1 MEKKSRTTYSLLN
14 MFANFA
20 GYGINVLLS
29 FICRMVFV
37 RCLAQEYLGIGGLF
51 SNILS
56 MLSLTE
62 LGIGTAVVYAM
73 YKPIAEDDH
82 EKLASLMK
90 FYGAAY
96 KVIGCVVAVFG
107 LALLPFLDLIIVEQP
122 AIEDNLHLLYLLY
135 LFNSA
140 SSYFFSYRTT
150 ILTASQRN
158 YVVVAINYVVV
169 IIQNIIQVLV
179 LVTLKSFTG
188 YLIVQIV
195 CGLVSNIIT
204 SQKAKKDYPYI
215 VQRKVCSLSKE
226 EKWGLVKNVK
236 ALTVYKLSGLLVNNT
251 DNIVITYFNGL
262 ATTGVASNYTLLS
275 GMLSSMLS
283 MVFGSM
289 TASVGN
295 LNAKESD
302 ETKYCIF
309 RALNL
314 ANFWLYA
321 WGTVGI
327 VILSGDLVHLLFGE
341 NYVLPQSIP
350 IILAINFYM
359 VGMQTTILNYKS
371 TMGLFRHGQYLLL
384 VTAAINIIG
393 DIILGARFGLLGI
406 FVATAISRFFTN
418 TWYEPYAVYKYGLNR
433 NPIQYLWIYLK
444 YLLILTLCTG
454 VCYFLCSL
462 LQGSLIFRVIIKM
475 AVCSVIPN
483 LIFLCAF
490 GKTEEVT
497 YLKGKVASILK
508 VFLKIDHKSM

>member
-1 MEKKSRTTYSLLN
+1 MKRKSRTAYSLLN

-20 GYGINVLLS
+20 GYGINMVLS
-29 FICRMVFV
+29 FLCRMGFV
-37 RCLAQEYLGIGGLF
+37 RCRAQEYLGVSGLF

-62 LGIGTAVVYAM
+62 LGIGTAIVYAM

-90 FYGAAY
+90 FYGTAY
-96 KVIGCVVAVFG
+96 KVIGCTVALFG
-107 LALLPFLDLIIVEQP
+107 LALLPFLDLIIGEQP
-122 AIEDNLHLLYLLY
+122 GISDNLHVLYLMY

-169 IIQNIIQVLV
+169 ILQNIIQIIVL
-179 LVTLKSFTG
+179 LTLKNFTA
-188 YLIVQIV
+188 YLFVQII
-195 CGLVSNIIT
+195 CGLVTNILT
-204 SQKAKKDYPYI
+204 SQKAKRDYPYI
-215 VQRKVCSLSKE
+215 AQRKVQPLSKE

-262 ATTGVASNYTLLS
+262 ITTGVASNYTLLS
-275 GMLSSMLS
+275 GMISSLLN

-302 ETKYCIF
+302 ETKYRVF
-309 RALNL
+309 KALNL

-321 WGTVGI
+321 WGAVGI
-327 VILSGDLVHLLFGE
+327 VVVSGDLVHLLFGE
-341 NYVLPQSIP
+341 SYVLPQSIP
-350 IILAINFYM
+350 VILAINFYM
-359 VGMQTTILNYKS
+359 VGMQTAVLNYKS
-371 TMGLFRHGQYLLL
+371 TMGLFRYGQYLLL
-384 VTAAINIIG
+384 ITAAINILG
-393 DIILGARFGLLGI
+393 DVVLGSRFGLFGI
-406 FVATAISRFFTN
+406 FAATAVSRLFTN
-418 TWYEPYAVYKYGLNR
+418 TWYEPYAVYKYGLHR

-444 YLLILTLCTG
+444 YLVILILCTG
-454 VCYFLCSL
+454 VCYFLCAMLPVSL
-462 LQGSLIFRVIIKM
+462 VPRIFIKIL
-475 AVCSVIPN
+475 VCSAIPN
-483 LIFLCAF
+483 LVFLCAV
-490 GKTEEVT
+490 GRTQEAL
-497 YLKGKVASILK
+497 YLKDKVKAIVNRIL
-508 VFLKIDHKSM
+508 LR

>member
-1 MEKKSRTTYSLLN
+1 MERKSRTAYSLLN

-20 GYGINVLLS
+20 GYGINMVLS

-37 RCLAQEYLGIGGLF
+37 RCLAQEYLGVSGLF

-56 MLSLTE
+56 MLSLAE
-62 LGIGTAVVYAM
+62 LGIGTAIVYAM

-90 FYGAAY
+90 FYGTAY
-96 KVIGCVVAVFG
+96 KVIGCAVALFG
-107 LALLPFLDLIIVEQP
+107 LALLPFLDLIIGEQP
-122 AIEDNLHLLYLLY
+122 GIDDDLHFIYLLY

-169 IIQNIIQVLV
+169 IIQNIIQIIVL
-179 LVTLKSFTG
+179 LTLKNFTA
-188 YLIVQIV
+188 YLFVQII
-195 CGLVSNIIT
+195 CGLVTNILS
-204 SQKAKKDYPYI
+204 SQKAKKDYPFI
-215 VQRKVCSLSKE
+215 AQKEVKPLSKE

-262 ATTGVASNYTLLS
+262 ITTGVASNYTLLS
-275 GMLSSMLS
+275 GMISSLLN

-302 ETKYCIF
+302 ETKYRVF
-309 RALNL
+309 KALNL

-321 WGTVGI
+321 WGAVGI
-327 VILSGDLVHLLFGE
+327 VVVSGDLVRLLFGE
-341 NYVLPQSIP
+341 SYVLPQSIP
-350 IILAINFYM
+350 VILAINFYM
-359 VGMQTTILNYKS
+359 VGMQTAVLNYKS
-371 TMGLFRHGQYLLL
+371 TMGLFRYGQYLLL
-384 VTAAINIIG
+384 VTATINILG
-393 DIILGARFGLLGI
+393 DIVLGSRFGLFGI
-406 FVATAISRFFTN
+406 FAATAVSRLFTN
-418 TWYEPYAVYKYGLNR
+418 TWYEPYAVYKYGLHR

-444 YLLILTLCTG
+444 YLVILILCTG
-454 VCYFLCSL
+454 VCYFLCAMLQVSL
-462 LQGSLIFRVIIKM
+462 VLRIFIKIL
-475 AVCSVIPN
+475 VCSAIPN
-483 LIFLCAF
+483 LVFLLVF
-490 GKTEEVT
+490 GRTWEGK
-497 YLKGKVASILK
+497 YLKEKAINILA
-508 VFLKIDHKSM
+508 VFHNKKEKST

>member
-1 MEKKSRTTYSLLN
+1 MERKSRTAYSLLN

-20 GYGINVLLS
+20 GYGINMLVS

-37 RCLAQEYLGIGGLF
+37 RCLAQEYLGVSGLF

-62 LGIGTAVVYAM
+62 LGIGTAIVYAM

-90 FYGAAY
+90 FYGTAY
-96 KVIGCVVAVFG
+96 KVIGCVVALFG
-107 LALLPFLDLIIVEQP
+107 LALLPFLDLIIGEQP
-122 AIEDNLHLLYLLY
+122 GITDDLHFIYLLY
-135 LFNSA
+135 LFHSA

-158 YVVVAINYVVV
+158 YVVVAINYAVV
-169 IIQNIIQVLV
+169 IIQNIIQIIV
-179 LVTLKSFTG
+179 LVTLKNFTA
-188 YLIVQIV
+188 YLFVQII
-195 CGLVSNIIT
+195 CGFVTNILS
-204 SQKAKKDYPYI
+204 SQKAKKDYPFI
-215 VQRKVCSLSKE
+215 AQKEVKPLSRE
-226 EKWGLVKNVK
+226 EKRGLAKNVK

-262 ATTGVASNYTLLS
+262 ITTGVASNYTLLS
-275 GMLSSMLS
+275 GMLSSLLN

-302 ETKYCIF
+302 ETKYRVF
-309 RALNL
+309 KALNL

-321 WGTVGI
+321 WGAVGI
-327 VILSGDLVHLLFGE
+327 VVVSGDLVCLLFGE

-350 IILAINFYM
+350 VILAINFYM
-359 VGMQTTILNYKS
+359 VGMQTAVLNYKS

-384 VTAAINIIG
+384 VTATINIIG
-393 DIILGARFGLLGI
+393 DIVLGSRFGLFGI
-406 FVATAISRFFTN
+406 FAATAVSRLFTN
-418 TWYEPYAVYKYGLNR
+418 TWYEPYAVYKYGLHR

-444 YLLILTLCTG
+444 YLVILILCTG
-454 VCYFLCSL
+454 VCYFLCAM
-462 LQGSLIFRVIIKM
+462 LQVPLVPRIFIKIL
-475 AVCSVIPN
+475 VCSAIPN
-483 LIFLCAF
+483 LVFLFAF
-490 GKTEEVT
+490 GRTEEAI
-497 YLKGKVASILK
+497 YLKDKAKAVIGRIW
-508 VFLKIDHKSM
+508 

>member
-1 MEKKSRTTYSLLN
+1 MDRRSRTTYSLLN

-20 GYGINVLLS
+20 GYGINILLS
-29 FICRMVFV
+29 FICRAVFV
-37 RCLAQEYLGIGGLF
+37 RCLAQEYLGVSGLF

-82 EKLASLMK
+82 DKLASLMK
-90 FYGAAY
+90 FYGTAY
-96 KVIGCVVAVFG
+96 KVIGCAVALFG
-107 LALLPFLDLIIVEQP
+107 LALLPFLDLIIGEQP
-122 AIEDNLHLLYLLY
+122 GISDDLHYIYLLY

-158 YVVVAINYVVV
+158 YVVVAINYAVV
-169 IIQNIIQVLV
+169 IIQNIIQIIVLLTTKNFTAY
-179 LVTLKSFTG
+179 LV
-188 YLIVQIV
+188 IQIL
-195 CGLVSNIIT
+195 CGLATNIIT
-204 SQKAKKDYPYI
+204 SRKAKKDYPFI
-215 VQRKVCSLSKE
+215 AQKKVKPLSKE

-262 ATTGVASNYTLLS
+262 VTTGIASNYTLLS
-275 GMLSSMLS
+275 GMLSSLLN

-289 TASVGN
+289 SASVGN

-302 ETKYCIF
+302 ETKYRVF
-309 RALNL
+309 KALNL

-321 WGTVGI
+321 WGAVGI
-327 VILSGDLVHLLFGE
+327 IVVSGDLVQLLFGE

-359 VGMQTTILNYKS
+359 VGMQTTVLNYKS

-393 DIILGARFGLLGI
+393 DVVLGSRFGLVGI
-406 FVATAISRFFTN
+406 FAATAVSRLFTN
-418 TWYEPYAVYKYGLNR
+418 TWYEPYAVYKYGLHR
-433 NPIQYLWIYLK
+433 NPSQYLWLYLK
-444 YLLILTLCTG
+444 YLIILAVCTG
-454 VCYFLCSL
+454 LCYSLCAML
-462 LQGSLIFRVIIKM
+462 KVTLVPRIIIKIL
-475 AVCSVIPN
+475 VCSVVPN
-483 LIFLCAF
+483 MVFLCVF
-490 GKTEEVT
+490 GRTEEGK
-497 YLKGKVASILK
+497 YLKEKAVSILAGFK
-508 VFLKIDHKSM
+508 K

>member
-1 MEKKSRTTYSLLN
+1 MERKSRTTYSLLN

-20 GYGINVLLS
+20 GYGINMVLS

-37 RCLAQEYLGIGGLF
+37 RCLAQEYLGVSGLF

-56 MLSLTE
+56 MLSLAE
-62 LGIGTAVVYAM
+62 LGIGTAIVYAM

-90 FYGAAY
+90 FYGTAY
-96 KVIGCVVAVFG
+96 KVIGCTVALFG
-107 LALLPFLDLIIVEQP
+107 LALLPFLDLIIGEQP
-122 AIEDNLHLLYLLY
+122 GISDDLHFIYLLY

-169 IIQNIIQVLV
+169 IIQNIIQIIVL
-179 LVTLKSFTG
+179 LTLKNFTA
-188 YLIVQIV
+188 YLFVQII
-195 CGLVSNIIT
+195 CGFVTNILS
-204 SQKAKKDYPYI
+204 SQKAKKDYPFI
-215 VQRKVCSLSKE
+215 AQKDVKPLSKE
-226 EKWGLVKNVK
+226 EKRGLVKNVK
-236 ALTVYKLSGLLVNNT
+236 AITVYKLSGLLVNNT

-262 ATTGVASNYTLLS
+262 ITTGVASNYTLLS
-275 GMLSSMLS
+275 GMISSLLN

-289 TASVGN
+289 TASIGN

-302 ETKYCIF
+302 ETKYRVF
-309 RALNL
+309 KALNL

-321 WGTVGI
+321 WGAVGI
-327 VILSGDLVHLLFGE
+327 VVVSGDLVCLLFGE
-341 NYVLPQSIP
+341 SYVLPQSIP
-350 IILAINFYM
+350 VILAINFYM
-359 VGMQTTILNYKS
+359 VGMQTAVLNYKS

-393 DIILGARFGLLGI
+393 DIVLGAKFGLFGI
-406 FVATAISRFFTN
+406 FAATAVSRLFTN
-418 TWYEPYAVYKYGLNR
+418 TWYEPYAVYKYGLHR

-444 YLLILTLCTG
+444 YLAILILCTA
-454 VCYFLCSL
+454 VCYFLCAMLHVSL
-462 LQGSLIFRVIIKM
+462 VPRIFIKIL
-475 AVCSVIPN
+475 VCSAIPN

-490 GKTEEVT
+490 GRKEEAI
-497 YLKGKVASILK
+497 YLKDKVSAIINRIRLR
-508 VFLKIDHKSM
+508 

>member
-1 MEKKSRTTYSLLN
+1 MERKSRTTYSLLN

-20 GYGINVLLS
+20 GYGINILVS

-37 RCLAQEYLGIGGLF
+37 RCLAQEYLGVSGLF

-62 LGIGTAVVYAM
+62 LGIGTAIVYAM

-90 FYGAAY
+90 FYGTAY
-96 KVIGCVVAVFG
+96 KVIGCVVALFG
-107 LALLPFLDLIIVEQP
+107 LALLPFLDLIIGEQP
-122 AIEDNLHLLYLLY
+122 AISDNLHVIYLMY

-158 YVVVAINYVVV
+158 YVVVAINYMVV
-169 IIQNIIQVLV
+169 IIQNIIQIIVLV
-179 LVTLKSFTG
+179 ALKNFTA
-188 YLIVQIV
+188 YLLVQII
-195 CGLVSNIIT
+195 CSLATNIIT

-215 VQRKVCSLSKE
+215 AQKKVQPLSKE

-262 ATTGVASNYTLLS
+262 ITTGVASNYTLLS
-275 GMLSSMLS
+275 GMISSLLN

-295 LNAKESD
+295 LNAKEPD
-302 ETKYCIF
+302 ETKYRVF
-309 RALNL
+309 KALNL

-321 WGTVGI
+321 WGAVGI
-327 VILSGDLVHLLFGE
+327 VVVSGDLVCLLFGE
-341 NYVLPQSIP
+341 IYVLPQSIP

-384 VTAAINIIG
+384 VTAAINIVG
-393 DIILGARFGLLGI
+393 DIVLGSRFGLFGI
-406 FVATAISRFFTN
+406 FAATAVSRLFTN
-418 TWYEPYAVYKYGLNR
+418 TWYEPYAVYKYGLHR

-444 YLLILTLCTG
+444 YLVILVSCTG
-454 VCYFLCSL
+454 ACYYCCSL
-462 LQGSLIFRVIIKM
+462 LQVSLVPRVLLKILI
-475 AVCSVIPN
+475 CSVLTN
-483 LIFLCAF
+483 LVLFCAF
-490 GKTEEVT
+490 GKSEEIS
-497 YLKGKVASILK
+497 YLKDKAANIMSAFMVRRRNN
-508 VFLKIDHKSM
+508 

>member
-1 MEKKSRTTYSLLN
+1 MERKSRTTYSLLN

-20 GYGINVLLS
+20 GYGINILLS

-37 RCLAQEYLGIGGLF
+37 RCLAQEYLGVSGLF

-62 LGIGTAVVYAM
+62 LGIGTAIVYAM

-90 FYGAAY
+90 FYGTAY
-96 KVIGCVVAVFG
+96 KVIGCTVALFG
-107 LALLPFLDLIIVEQP
+107 LALLPFLDLIIGEQP
-122 AIEDNLHLLYLLY
+122 GITDNLHFIYLLY

-169 IIQNIIQVLV
+169 IIQNVIQIIV
-179 LVTLKSFTG
+179 LVTLKNFTA
-188 YLIVQIV
+188 YLFVQII
-195 CGLVSNIIT
+195 CGFVTNILS
-204 SQKAKKDYPYI
+204 SQKAKKDYPFI
-215 VQRKVCSLSKE
+215 AQKKVKPLSKE

-262 ATTGVASNYTLLS
+262 ITTGVASNYTLLS
-275 GMLSSMLS
+275 GMLSSLLN

-302 ETKYCIF
+302 EIKYRIF
-309 RALNL
+309 KALNL

-321 WGTVGI
+321 WGAVGI
-327 VILSGDLVHLLFGE
+327 VVVSGDLVCLLFGE

-350 IILAINFYM
+350 VILAINFYM
-359 VGMQTTILNYKS
+359 VGMQTAVLNYKS
-371 TMGLFRHGQYLLL
+371 TMGLFRYGQYLLL

-393 DIILGARFGLLGI
+393 DIVLGSRFGLFGI
-406 FVATAISRFFTN
+406 FAATAVSRLFTN
-418 TWYEPYAVYKYGLNR
+418 TWYEPYAVYKYGLHR

-444 YLLILTLCTG
+444 YLAVLILCTG
-454 VCYFLCSL
+454 VCYFLCAMLQVSL
-462 LQGSLIFRVIIKM
+462 VPRILIKIF
-475 AVCSVIPN
+475 VCSVIPN
-483 LIFLCAF
+483 LVFLLVF
-490 GKTEEVT
+490 GRTEEAI
-497 YLKGKVASILK
+497 YLKEKVNAIVNRMLLK
-508 VFLKIDHKSM
+508 

>member
-1 MEKKSRTTYSLLN
+1 MERKSRTTYSLLN

-20 GYGINVLLS
+20 GYGINILLS

-37 RCLAQEYLGIGGLF
+37 RCLAQEYLGVSGLF

-62 LGIGTAVVYAM
+62 LGIGTAIVYAM

-90 FYGAAY
+90 FYGTAY
-96 KVIGCVVAVFG
+96 KVIGCAVALFG
-107 LALLPFLDLIIVEQP
+107 LALLPFLDLIIGEQP
-122 AIEDNLHLLYLLY
+122 GISDNLHVLYLMY

-169 IIQNIIQVLV
+169 IVQNIIQIIVLV
-179 LVTLKSFTG
+179 ALKNFTA
-188 YLIVQIV
+188 YLLVQII
-195 CGLVSNIIT
+195 CGLATNIIT

-215 VQRKVCSLSKE
+215 AQKKVQPLSKE

-262 ATTGVASNYTLLS
+262 ITTGVASNYTLLS
-275 GMLSSMLS
+275 GMISSLLN

-295 LNAKESD
+295 LNAKEPD
-302 ETKYCIF
+302 ETKYRVF
-309 RALNL
+309 KALNL

-321 WGTVGI
+321 WGAVGI
-327 VILSGDLVHLLFGE
+327 VVVSGDLVCLLFGE

-384 VTAAINIIG
+384 ATAAINIVG
-393 DIILGARFGLLGI
+393 DIVLGSRFGLFGI
-406 FVATAISRFFTN
+406 FAATAVSRLFTN
-418 TWYEPYAVYKYGLNR
+418 TWYEPYAVYKYGLHR

-444 YLLILTLCTG
+444 YLVILILCTG
-454 VCYFLCSL
+454 ACYYCCSL
-462 LQGSLIFRVIIKM
+462 LQVSLVPRVLLKILI
-475 AVCSVIPN
+475 CSILTN
-483 LIFLCAF
+483 LVLLCVF
-490 GKTEEVT
+490 GKTEEIK
-497 YLKGKVASILK
+497 YLKEKAANILSAFFRK
-508 VFLKIDHKSM
+508 K